1 MLRFLKLQGI
11 TLKLVIL
18 VALASSLPLSI
29 MGGVTFFSMKA
40 TLENNLQQTLANVGD
55 EIVYL
60 MDEFMV
66 ARGQEAQLLAQGQAT
81 ENPRQHLQA
90 GLEATEHFNWLGWLN
105 AEGELLAEAG
115 QQQATDGRSTSA
127 TRDAWVE
134 AYRQGQRFIDVDDR
148 SGEIRQRFVVFLHSG
163 SEGRILA
170 AQMPMEPVVALVNR
184 VQIGETGRATL
195 FNRQGTLIGHPDV
208 SRFGYDMSHYPIMRP
223 PVEQG
228 EGHPGDE
235 FLSGDGRYKFGM
247 TDILP
252 RLEERYGIRWGVI
265 VDQTLAEL
273 YAPVDRLNWVLW
285 SLWVVALLITLV
297 VGFVY
302 SQVMVKPLKAL
313 AKALQTIASGD
324 ADLTRRIDVTSRDE
338 IGDTAKAFNRL
349 MKNLHGLVSEVTSA
363 AGELSSASSQ
373 LNSSTQA
380 TNDALRQ
387 QQSEVEQVA
396 TAMDEMNATVH
407 EVARNAGEA
416 SQAAETSNDASR
428 EGQKVVN
435 STLEEIHQLA
445 EDVEASAKVIH
456 QLETDADSIGKILD
470 VIGEIAD
477 QTNLLALNAAIEAAR
492 AGEHGRGFAVVADE
506 VRVLAQRTQEST
518 EEIRRMIETF
528 QTSSRQAV
536 EAMQTNRNK
545 ADETVVQAQQT
556 SDALDRINQA
566 VATINDMNAQIASAA
581 EEQSAVAEEINHNI
595 HTISDL
601 SKSTGDYSS
610 QASQASERLAEVAQQ
625 LQDRVG
631 RFKV

>member
-1 MLRFLKLQGI
+1 MHFLKLKGI
-11 TLKLVIL
+11 TLKLMVL
-18 VALASSLPLSI
+18 VVLASVLPLSI
-29 MGGVTFFSMKA
+29 MGGVTFFTMKA
-40 TLENNLQQTLANVGD
+40 TLEDNLQQTLNNVSG
-55 EIVYL
+55 EITYL
-60 MDEFMV
+60 IDEFVV
-66 ARGQEAQLLAQGQAT
+66 ARGQEARLLAQGQAT
-81 ENPRQHLQA
+81 QNQQEHLQA
-90 GLEATEHFNWLGWLN
+90 GLEATQHFNWLGWMSS
-105 AEGELLAEAG
+105 EGELLAEAG
-115 QQQATDGRSTSA
+115 QQQATEGLSTSA
-127 TRDAWVE
+127 SRERWVE
-134 AYRQGQRFIDVDDR
+134 AYHQGQRFIDVDDR
-148 SGEIRQRFVVFLHSG
+148 SGETLQRFVVFLHSG
-163 SEGRILA
+163 SEGRLLA

-184 VQIGETGRATL
+184 VQVGDTGRATL
-195 FNRQGTLIGHPDV
+195 FNRDGTLIGHPDA
-208 SRFGYDMSHYPIMRP
+208 SRFGYDMSHYPIMQP

-228 EGHPGDE
+228 VGHPGDE
-235 FLSGDGRYKFGM
+235 FLSGDGRYKYGV
-247 TDILP
+247 TGVLP
-252 RLEERYGIRWGVI
+252 RLEGRYDIRWGLI

-285 SLWVVALLITLV
+285 SLWVVAFLITLV

-302 SQVMVKPLKAL
+302 SQVLIKPLKIL
-313 AKALQTIASGD
+313 SKALKNIASGD
-324 ADLTRRIDVTSRDE
+324 ADLTRRVQVNSQDE
-338 IGDTAKAFNRL
+338 IGETAKAFNRL
-349 MKNLHGLVSEVTSA
+349 MQNLHGLVSEVSSA
-363 AGELSSASSQ
+363 AHELSSASSQ
-373 LNSSTQA
+373 LNSSTRS
-380 TNDALRQ
+380 TDEALRQ

-416 SQAAETSNDASR
+416 SQAAETSNEASK

-435 STLEEIHQLA
+435 STLKEIHQLA

-456 QLETDADSIGKILD
+456 QLETDAESIGKILD

-536 EAMQTNRNK
+536 EAMQTNRSK
-545 ADETVVQAQQT
+545 ADATVAQAQQT

-601 SKSTGDYSS
+601 SKSTGDYSG
-610 QASQASERLAEVAQQ
+610 QASTASERLAEVAQQ